1 MMNGSGTYDRAGQW
15 IIAGGISI
23 GLHVFGLILIACC
36 HSGRMPAALTD
47 PDVAEVRSDA
57 PEPKAET
64 VPETKPPEVKSE
76 PRAPEP
82 LPKPVVKPEPKP
94 EPVVRPEPKSEPK
107 PVVKPEPKP
116 EARPEDVPPPR
127 PIAKAGAY
135 VVKKGDTGASIAKQH
150 GCTLAELAKMN
161 GMTLKK
167 LSGLR
172 VGQRLKVPKAD

>member
-36 HSGRMPAALTD
+36 HSGRMPAALPD
-47 PDVAEVRSDA
+47 SDVAEVRSDA

-94 EPVVRPEPKSEPK
+94 EPVVRPEPK
-107 PVVKPEPKP
+107 PVVKTEPKP
-116 EARPEDVPPPR
+116 EARPENVPPPR
-127 PIAKAGAY
+127 PVAKAGAY